1 MKKAFKLMPFLM
13 VFGFVFALTSCG
25 DDKPTDDKPAETQTD
40 DGGETQHS
48 HSYVAHEEKE
58 ATWNEEGNISYYT
71 CSGCD
76 KIFDSNKTEILANQI
91 KIAPKKLSYEFK
103 NVEWSDD
110 NLRADAV
117 YVNKTNSS
125 DIVKLAASVT
135 KTEKAATCDENG
147 EVKYVATHDGN
158 SVTKSLLLSKAP
170 HEYEFRGL
178 QWSNDNQS
186 AVAFYVCDNN
196 PNHTKTEAAVIKST
210 LLNAS
215 CETAG
220 TKKIKATYDGGYE
233 EISIRLDATG
243 HDFEDI
249 VVPATCT
256 EGGYTTHIC
265 NNCDYEY
272 TDSYTAALGHHYET
286 EADCTHGAECDRCH
300 EQVAA
305 LGHNYVLKDT
315 HDADCTH
322 AKSYDYECDRCH
334 NKNNVEEG
342 PAKGHNIEGVTGVAE
357 LVDPD
362 CCEYAMMYKCKTCN
376 EFVEGEH
383 IHKHNYKASIT
394 TAATCTHGGVK
405 TYTCENCDDSYG
417 VDTNRDSEAHDWTL
431 GTPSGGTRID
441 TCKNCN
447 ETRSVKVYEGTTTDE
462 IPADDLANN
471 KVEVNGANLALD
483 EDLVNSLSG
492 KSVQLSVEQAN
503 KSDLNLTDDQKTQ
516 IGENPIYDFGMTSN
530 SQKVDFGGNSITITL
545 PYTLETGEDV
555 DNIAIWFIEDSGE
568 VVSIKATYN
577 NGFVTFT
584 TNHFSYYT
592 ITRLT
597 PAERCALYGHQ
608 YADPI
613 HIDGGCTGDS
623 YDLIVCKRC
632 HHTEI
637 ENLEK
642 AQGHKYVLD
651 QNESYPA
658 TCTKEGLNV
667 FVCEHCHDTFKDKI
681 LATGH
686 NHEIDASKHVNATCT
701 TTGKDVYVCKNC
713 NDSYEVAIPML
724 GHIYVD
730 SKVTATCEAFGYDLH
745 ECSVCHQSYK
755 DNYTT
760 PVTHTIT
767 WTWSDDFN
775 EATLNIVCSAIDA
788 HSKQATATIKVL
800 EATATC
806 EHDGET
812 VYQAIA
818 VIDDLTYTDTKTAKV
833 DKLAHTP
840 SDELSFDGDTHWH
853 TCTMCHQRVDEE
865 GHTWGDDHTCDI
877 CGATKCTHEPTIRK
891 FFNMA
896 DYYDDCCGLFMDYY
910 TCECGKVVT
919 ASQFTSYSPLV
930 SLCHIGS
937 KDSKEVLL
945 PDGSM
950 SQIVDCP
957 DCGLHIESIYDPV
970 VYSGT
975 MIIYYNGE
983 NLLNI
988 YVEGRRLVNI
998 DLEDHECCGGTITY
1012 YETSDSH
1019 VPFSIE
1025 SMNITC
1031 PGFVGGSQGTLQ
1043 ENGHMVYDYTCPDCG
1058 LHFVRD
1064 MYKEEH
1070 DCYDEMHVHVT
1081 ITKGET
1087 TILDVDQTQNQETD
1101 EKKHAYE
1108 YEILNKDKEHANCK
1122 DRIAV
1127 IARCRVC
1134 GEYHL
1139 DQFSSHTVNG
1149 EYNYKYDQNIS
1160 LAEYGVDANIKYAIC
1175 SVCGDRIYSE
1185 YESFRELSN
1194 LVTGRTQ
1201 RSEDGHQIEEY
1212 TIGNS
1217 NLKLVKNSYRVY
1229 STQCEYVYHNVISI
1243 LNGND
1248 VIFTYDNYYNSSDHS
1263 YETEYQFT
1271 TSVHDCEKGVIV
1283 SKTCTKCGDHY
1294 SYTTT
1299 GHYTGE
1305 TQDID
1310 LNEEYGIPARI
1321 NYSECPCG
1329 KDAYIYVY
1337 FENNSSLWRYTET
1350 TYTDSKGIE
1359 HKLQNYSLRNG
1370 NATIQIDKYEV
1381 ATATLCKYDSY
1392 TKYLITKDNKIIF
1405 NKSSHSTMERHNEE
1419 YTYEWLS
1426 DGDDHDC
1433 QDGIRVTSVCSVC
1446 GKREQYTEY
1455 GHNSRLIEEIDLS
1468 KYSKCGGYIREYN
1481 CACGKQHHFE
1491 TEFKCKFGHEA
1502 CEKFVTDAWDTNF
1515 EVIPEIW
1522 TCGVQGCDFKV
1533 RYARYYKLSDS
1544 CKKEL
1549 VEVYQIGY
1557 NPTNN
1562 TYIKEI
1568 RITEMQIRHDTETNT
1583 QQGTTSDGL
1592 EYYTQTSSCKHCDYT
1607 SSNTEYF
1614 DSHHNR
1620 VRSVNETTDPLNDN
1634 YHYLSE
1640 SKYSYKY
1647 FAEVGRYMVVEEIY
1661 NYGKESTRITYQ
1673 YDFSCCQVTKT
1684 YEGDKYHQEV
1694 YNFHEYMWLDD
1705 ATCTQPAGRICRI
1718 CGDSEKYTAPHGH
1731 NFIKDD
1737 NEEGYYC
1744 SYCGLESDTN
1754 AHTNVILEDLS
1765 NPYDD
1770 CFVIGYYEYD
1780 DSIDISPRIVLDV
1793 KDTDDDIVLDY
1804 NDITFNVSEEFYSA
1818 VEISKSEL
1826 YSLIEQKYSDNEIVG
1841 MSFVFVED
1849 ITDGLEYHIT
1859 LNMQ

>member
-300 EQVAA
+300 ETVAA

-315 HDADCTH
+315 HNATCEDPKT
-322 AKSYDYECDRCH
+322 YDYECDRCH
-334 NKNNVEEG
+334 DKYSVTEG
-342 PAKGHNIEGVTGVAE
+342 IANGHNIEGVTGEAT

-394 TAATCTHGGVK
+394 TPATCTHGGVK

-417 VDTNRDSEAHDWTL
+417 VDTDRDSEAHDWTL

-545 PYTLETGEDV
+545 PYTLEDGEDV

-632 HHTEI
+632 HDSKI

-658 TCTKEGLNV
+658 TCTVEGLNV
-667 FVCEHCHDTFKDKI
+667 YVCEHCHDTYEDTI
-681 LATGH
+681 LAIGH

-713 NDSYEVAIPML
+713 DDSYEVAIPML
-724 GHIYVD
+724 GHTYVD
-730 SKVTATCEAFGYDLH
+730 SKVEATCEAFGYDLH
-745 ECSVCHQSYK
+745 ECSVCHESYK

-767 WTWSDDFN
+767 WTWSDDFK

-788 HSKQATATIKVL
+788 HSNQ
-800 EATATC
+800 ATATC

-865 GHTWGDDHTCDI
+865 DHTWGDDHTCDI
-877 CGATKCTHEPTIRK
+877 CGATTCTHEPTIRK

-937 KDSKEVLL
+937 KDRKEVLL

-998 DLEDHECCGGTITY
+998 DLEEHDCCGGTITY

-1043 ENGHMVYDYTCPDCG
+1043 ENGHMIYDYTCDECG
-1058 LHFVRD
+1058 LHFVKD
-1064 MYKEEH
+1064 MYVEEH
-1070 DCYDEMHVHVT
+1070 DCYDEAHSHVT
-1081 ITKGET
+1081 ITNGNT
-1087 TILDVDQTQNQETD
+1087 TILDVDEVQTQQSAT
-1101 EKKHAYE
+1101 KKHAYE
-1108 YEILNKDKEHANCK
+1108 YEILNKDKEHLNCK
-1122 DRIAV
+1122 NRIAV
-1127 IARCRVC
+1127 IARCRGC

-1139 DQFSSHTVNG
+1139 DQFSNHTVNG

-1175 SVCGDRIYSE
+1175 TICGERIYNE
-1185 YESFRELSN
+1185 YESFSELSS
-1194 LVTGRTQ
+1194 LIRGGTQ

-1217 NLKLVKNSYRVY
+1217 NLIFVRDTYREYHDEYHCVY
-1229 STQCEYVYHNVISI
+1229 KYHNVIKI
-1243 LNGND
+1243 LNGN
-1248 VIFTYDNYYNSSDHS
+1248 
-1263 YETEYQFT
+1263 
-1271 TSVHDCEKGVIV
+1271 
-1283 SKTCTKCGDHY
+1283 
-1294 SYTTT
+1294 
-1299 GHYTGE
+1299 
-1305 TQDID
+1305 
-1310 LNEEYGIPARI
+1310 
-1321 NYSECPCG
+1321 
-1329 KDAYIYVY
+1329 
-1337 FENNSSLWRYTET
+1337 
-1350 TYTDSKGIE
+1350 
-1359 HKLQNYSLRNG
+1359 
-1370 NATIQIDKYEV
+1370 
-1381 ATATLCKYDSY
+1381 
-1392 TKYLITKDNKIIF
+1392 
-1405 NKSSHSTMERHNEE
+1405 
-1419 YTYEWLS
+1419 
-1426 DGDDHDC
+1426 
-1433 QDGIRVTSVCSVC
+1433 
-1446 GKREQYTEY
+1446 
-1455 GHNSRLIEEIDLS
+1455 
-1468 KYSKCGGYIREYN
+1468 
-1481 CACGKQHHFE
+1481 
-1491 TEFKCKFGHEA
+1491 
-1502 CEKFVTDAWDTNF
+1502 
-1515 EVIPEIW
+1515 
-1522 TCGVQGCDFKV
+1522 
-1533 RYARYYKLSDS
+1533 
-1544 CKKEL
+1544 
-1549 VEVYQIGY
+1549 
-1557 NPTNN
+1557 
-1562 TYIKEI
+1562 
-1568 RITEMQIRHDTETNT
+1568 
-1583 QQGTTSDGL
+1583 
-1592 EYYTQTSSCKHCDYT
+1592 
-1607 SSNTEYF
+1607 
-1614 DSHHNR
+1614 
-1620 VRSVNETTDPLNDN
+1620 
-1634 YHYLSE
+1634 
-1640 SKYSYKY
+1640 
-1647 FAEVGRYMVVEEIY
+1647 
-1661 NYGKESTRITYQ
+1661 
-1673 YDFSCCQVTKT
+1673 
-1684 YEGDKYHQEV
+1684 
-1694 YNFHEYMWLDD
+1694 
-1705 ATCTQPAGRICRI
+1705 
-1718 CGDSEKYTAPHGH
+1718 
-1731 NFIKDD
+1731 
-1737 NEEGYYC
+1737 
-1744 SYCGLESDTN
+1744 
-1754 AHTNVILEDLS
+1754 
-1765 NPYDD
+1765 
-1770 CFVIGYYEYD
+1770 
-1780 DSIDISPRIVLDV
+1780 
-1793 KDTDDDIVLDY
+1793 
-1804 NDITFNVSEEFYSA
+1804 
-1818 VEISKSEL
+1818 
-1826 YSLIEQKYSDNEIVG
+1826 
-1841 MSFVFVED
+1841 
-1849 ITDGLEYHIT
+1849 
-1859 LNMQ
+1859 